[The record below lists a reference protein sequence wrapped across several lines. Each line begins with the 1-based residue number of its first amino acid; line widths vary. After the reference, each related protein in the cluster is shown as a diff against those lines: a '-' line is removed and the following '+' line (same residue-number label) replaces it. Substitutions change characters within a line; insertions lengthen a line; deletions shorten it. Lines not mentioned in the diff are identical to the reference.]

1 MVSGNTFGRVCH
13 FEKTALILP
22 IRVIYFHF
30 KVHATVAYCSIL
42 VFATADMFL
51 EMVELSKL
59 YLAFPLDTCL
69 VQLLPQ
75 EYVLSLIL
83 DRERGTPKPSKM
95 PRLGAEEVDMKKAL
109 KSIQQLV
116 GSAKDSKV
124 RSSDSYK
131 SL

>member
-1 MVSGNTFGRVCH
+1 MVSGDTFGRVCH

-22 IRVIYFHF
+22 IRAIYFHF
-30 KVHATVAYCSIL
+30 KVHATVTYCSIL

-59 YLAFPLDTCL
+59 YVGKRALGLPLDTCL

-75 EYVLSLIL
+75 EYVLSLVL
-83 DRERGTPKPSKM
+83 DRERGTPKLSKM
-95 PRLGAEEVDMKKAL
+95 PRLGAEELEMKKAL

-116 GSAKDSKV
+116 GSAKDSK
-124 RSSDSYK
+124 
-131 SL
+131 

>member
-1 MVSGNTFGRVCH
+1 MVSGDMFGRVCH

-51 EMVELSKL
+51 EMVKLSKFYVGKRAL
-59 YLAFPLDTCL
+59 DLPLDTCL

-83 DRERGTPKPSKM
+83 YRERGTPK
-95 PRLGAEEVDMKKAL
+95 AF
-109 KSIQQLV
+109 
-116 GSAKDSKV
+116 
-124 RSSDSYK
+124 
-131 SL
+131 